1 MDIFRTGVNTL
12 ECAVLM
18 HLSKTFE
25 SVNHDPLI
33 AELNAYDLQHNTSQF
48 ISSYFVN
55 YTEQKLTQY
64 VVLGKS

>member
-25 SVNHDPLI
+25 TLNHDPLI

-48 ISSYFVN
+48 SYSYFAS
-55 YTEQKLTQY
+55 YTEQKLT
-64 VVLGKS
+64 